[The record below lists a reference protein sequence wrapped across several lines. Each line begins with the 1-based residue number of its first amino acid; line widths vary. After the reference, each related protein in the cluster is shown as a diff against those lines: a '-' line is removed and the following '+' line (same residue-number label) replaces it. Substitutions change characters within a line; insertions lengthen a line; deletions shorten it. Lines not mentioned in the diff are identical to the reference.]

1 MAKKQK
7 KQEALSVSRLINE
20 VLVAQLSIPFA
31 KLLMIPLSQNILA
44 QNVPTSLFLNLN
56 TMALIMCTINNKP
69 LKVFEGQEGLLVTR
83 NGKAGHTRYLPFGRY
98 TINDHAYILFVKEDA
113 PYAVDLRW
121 LAIQYR
127 TEFLQFAS
135 SSDNGTWN
143 MTGFFK
149 QVKIDI
155 PDIEEQK
162 SLVDIYDKLTYVQ
175 DVLSNLDF
183 SVSKLF
189 DKQVI
194 VDESV

>member
-1 MAKKQK
+1 MSGNSGLTEEFIYHAMQNKGEKYTV
-7 KQEALSVSRLINE
+7 LSSATEDRTKMGE
-20 VLVAQLSIPFA
+20 IP
-31 KLLMIPLSQNILA
+31 
-44 QNVPTSLFLNLN
+44 
-56 TMALIMCTINNKP
+56 MCTINNKP

-83 NGKAGHTRYLPFGRY
+83 NGKAGHTRYLPSGRY
-98 TINDHAYILFVKEDA
+98 TINDHAYILFVKENA

-175 DVLSNLDF
+175 DILSNLDF

-194 VDESV
+194 VDESI